1 MEAKL
6 ADERAA
12 SQVAEQ
18 VVARWRRPSM
28 LLLLQITPQPFH
40 AVPRTGGV
48 AARLCAEAD
57 KRQAEE
63 ALVHERAARLVTEQL
78 FAKEPAA
85 P

>member
-1 MEAKL
+1 M
-6 ADERAA
+6 AA
-12 SQVAEQ
+12 AEY
-18 VVARWRRPSM
+18 AAATTDHSATFSCSPSDG
-28 LLLLQITPQPFH
+28 
-40 AVPRTGGV
+40 RSGS
-48 AARLCAEAD
+48 ARLCAEAD